1 MTTVAPSESSNHNK
15 RDVTLMSKRIHLVI
29 AMLLLTAAAIAQNA
43 SPNVRPR
50 AANLGLKVGVL
61 PTGTLNA
68 ITDVA
73 GVEVGHT
80 TLIRADDVRTGVTA
94 VLPHSGNLYREKVPG
109 AIFVGNGF
117 GRLAGYTQVE
127 EMGDIETPILLTNTT
142 SVANLREQQ
151 SSSLAYFDTFFLF
164 AVIAVAL
171 IVLVFFMRRSV
182 AEKGAHVAA
191 E

>member
-1 MTTVAPSESSNHNK
+1 
-15 RDVTLMSKRIHLVI
+15 MSKRIHSVI
-29 AMLLLTAAAIAQNA
+29 AMLLLTAAAIAQNT

-50 AANLGLKVGVL
+50 VADLGLKVGVL

-117 GRLAGYTQVE
+117 GKLAGYTQVE
-127 EMGDIETPILLTNTT
+127 ELLRRVWRIRVTF
-142 SVANLREQQ
+142 
-151 SSSLAYFDTFFLF
+151 SSSPHHATFSITF
-164 AVIAVAL
+164 
-171 IVLVFFMRRSV
+171 
-182 AEKGAHVAA
+182 
-191 E
+191 